1 MVWPWLTQA
10 ARAWGSDTQR
20 VPCRLELPVDPVVI
34 VPAIPPVTVGAVA
47 QVVAAQA
54 GAVVPV
60 AAVPAEV
67 AAEEA
72 AVVKPHQIDK

>member
-20 VPCRLELPVDPVVI
+20 VPCRLELPVDSVVI
-34 VPAIPPVTVGAVA
+34 VPALPPVTVGAVA
-47 QVVAAQA
+47 PVVAAQA

-60 AAVPAEV
+60 AEVPVEEAAV
-67 AAEEA
+67 EA